1 MGYIKPPTDGELDA
15 FFKEQAKDV
24 CNKLERE
31 AIAAIEKCLAKG
43 DRAEVAST
51 RRGTVVIGLHREKS
65 TGEQLPMNSRIV
77 VYNTRG
83 GETRVAKVKTEV
95 VHGE

>member
-1 MGYIKPPTDGELDA
+1 MGYIKPPTDGEIDA

-43 DRAEVAST
+43 DRAEVVPVKDGVKVLQIH
-51 RRGTVVIGLHREKS
+51 RKTVCAPKENR
-65 TGEQLPMNSRIV
+65 QD
-77 VYNTRG
+77 
-83 GETRVAKVKTEV
+83 
-95 VHGE
+95 